1 MKYFKS
7 YVIAGLPSA
16 AVLLLCG
23 LCCCLRPVQKGK
35 TLTVK
40 QMNVTIHNYYNDV
53 IASDE
58 EETGSSER
66 APVNHKTKAKA

>member
-1 MKYFKS
+1 MKRCKK

-23 LCCCLRPVQKGK
+23 LCCCFRPVQKGK

-53 IASDE
+53 IAAEE
-58 EETGSSER
+58 EETRSSER
-66 APVNHKTKAKA
+66 APVNHKAKAKA